1 MALLRFKNEKPAFG
15 GYTYLQKETAL
26 ILTADS
32 LGELTRQV
40 IAHRKHKSLPFGSEA
55 DVQKEIERW
64 ICGRLGSN
72 ECISEGADDPWVP
85 TPQDSNVM
93 SLEKIVG
100 FSTAAWT
107 WLKNGGEFV
116 AKDEAQRRAEI
127 CWGCPANVNQ
137 GHECFT
143 CSLGKLV
150 RSAVPD
156 DRRIAG
162 LHSCQFCGC
171 DLVSKVNL
179 PDAAIIAS
187 DTSRGIQFPAF
198 CWQAKILAKKPDA

>member
-26 ILTADS
+26 ILTAGS

-85 TPQDSNVM
+85 ITTASDFFD
-93 SLEKIVG
+93 LAKIK
-100 FSTAAWT
+100 AASSAGWE
-107 WLKNGGEFV
+107 WVKAGDFASKE
-116 AKDEAQRRAEI
+116 EAQRRAGI
-127 CWGCPANVNQ
+127 CSFCPCNASFSGCKCGPLAQWVAAIVPKDRIISAMDNRGCAV
-137 GHECFT
+137 CS
-143 CSLGKLV
+143 CSLQALV
-150 RSAVPD
+150 NAP
-156 DRRIAG
+156 AE
-162 LHSCQFCGC
+162 
-171 DLVSKVNL
+171 
-179 PDAAIIAS
+179 AIIAS
-187 DTSRGIQFPAF
+187 EKVRPLKYPVG
-198 CWQAKILAKKPDA
+198 CWKLGALE

>member
-1 MALLRFKNEKPAFG
+1 MALLRFKREVPPFG
-15 GYTYLQKETAL
+15 GFSYLQKETSL

-40 IAHRKHKSLPFGSEA
+40 IAHRKHKNLPYGTEA
-55 DVQKEIERW
+55 EVQKEIERW
-64 ICGRLGSN
+64 ICGRLGNN
-72 ECISEGADDPWVP
+72 ECISEGPDDPWVP

-93 SLEKIVG
+93 NLEKIVG
-100 FSTAAWT
+100 FSSAAWT
-107 WLKNGGEFV
+107 WLKGGGDFV
-116 AKDEAQRRAEI
+116 PPEEAKRRATI
-127 CWGCPANVNQ
+127 CWGCPANVDQ

-150 RSAVPD
+150 RAAVPD
-156 DRRIAG
+156 DRRVAG

-171 DLVSKVNL
+171 DLISKVNL

-187 DTSRGIQFPAF
+187 NAGRGIKFPKY
-198 CWQAKILAKKPDA
+198 CWQNSILATEP

>member
-1 MALLRFKNEKPAFG
+1 MALLRFKNEKPALG
-15 GYTYLQKETAL
+15 GYSYLQKETAL

-64 ICGRLGSN
+64 ICGRLGNN
-72 ECISEGADDPWVP
+72 ECIPEGPDDPWVP
-85 TPQDSNVM
+85 VPHDSNVM
-93 SLEKIVG
+93 NLEKIVG

-116 AKDEAQRRAEI
+116 AREEAQRRAAI
-127 CWGCPANVNQ
+127 CWSCPANVDQ

-150 RSAVPD
+150 RAAVPE

-171 DLVSKVNL
+171 DLVSKINL
-179 PDAAIIAS
+179 PDEAIIAS
-187 DTSRGIQFPAF
+187 DTGRGIQFPAH
-198 CWQAKILAKKPDA
+198 CWQKSILANKP

>member
-1 MALLRFKNEKPAFG
+1 MALLRFKNEKPAYSGFN
-15 GYTYLQKETAL
+15 YLQKETAL
-26 ILTADS
+26 ILTGDS
-32 LGELTRQV
+32 LGELTRKV
-40 IAHRKHKSLPFGSEA
+40 IDHRKHKNLPFGSEA

-64 ICGRLGSN
+64 ICGRLGNN
-72 ECISEGADDPWVP
+72 ECIAEGPDDSWVP

-107 WLKNGGEFV
+107 WLKSGGEFV
-116 AKDEAQRRAEI
+116 AKEEAQRRAAI
-127 CWGCPANVNQ
+127 CWGCAANVDQ

-143 CSLGKLV
+143 CSLSKLV

-187 DTSRGIQFPAF
+187 NANRGLIFPSW
-198 CWQAKILAKKPDA
+198 CWQVSLAKKPDA

>member
-26 ILTADS
+26 ILTANS

-72 ECISEGADDPWVP
+72 ECISEGPDDPWVP

-93 SLEKIVG
+93 SMEKIVG

-107 WLKNGGEFV
+107 WLKSGGEFV
-116 AKDEAQRRAEI
+116 TKEEAQRRAAI
-127 CWGCPANVNQ
+127 CWACPANVDQ

-179 PDAAIIAS
+179 PDPAIIAS
-187 DTSRGIQFPAF
+187 DTSRGIIFPAH
-198 CWQAKILAKKPDA
+198 CWQKSILAKTQ